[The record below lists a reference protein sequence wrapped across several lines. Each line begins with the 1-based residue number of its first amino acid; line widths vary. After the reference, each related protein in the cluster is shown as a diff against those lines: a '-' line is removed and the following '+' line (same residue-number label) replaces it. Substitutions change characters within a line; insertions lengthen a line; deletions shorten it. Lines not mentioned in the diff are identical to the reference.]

1 MDIAILVGL
10 FVIATL
16 YSSVGHGGASGY
28 LAILSLTIY
37 ASEDPLWLKQHAWSL
52 NLVVAGIAFFM
63 YRKNEYFNYK
73 IAFPLIIASLPAA
86 FFGGYL
92 KVDNQIYDTLLSLT
106 LMFAAWKL
114 YSVKTPID
122 DGLIAHIP
130 EKKWLFLM
138 GVIIGLLSGIIGVG
152 GGIFL
157 SPLLLLFKWSDVKT
171 TAGISALFI
180 WVNSASG
187 LVGSSLSGEFVLDF
201 DIFLPFTLAVVTGG
215 LIGSKLGA
223 ERFNQN
229 VVKYLLVTVL
239 IIASVR
245 QIIGLLGL

>member
-122 DGLIAHIP
+122 DGLVAHIP

-187 LVGSSLSGEFVLDF
+187 LVGSSLSGKFVLDF

-223 ERFNQN
+223 EKFNQN

>member
-37 ASEDPLWLKQHAWSL
+37 ASEDPLWLKQHAWSF

-63 YRKNEYFNYK
+63 YKKNEYFNYK

-201 DIFLPFTLAVVTGG
+201 DILLPFTLAVVTGG

-239 IIASVR
+239 MIASVR

>member
-122 DGLIAHIP
+122 DGLVAHIP

-223 ERFNQN
+223 EKFNQN

>member
-37 ASEDPLWLKQHAWSL
+37 ASEDQLWLKQHAWSL
-52 NLVVAGIAFFM
+52 NLVVAGIAFFT
-63 YRKNEYFNYK
+63 YKKSEYFNHK
-73 IAFPLIIASLPAA
+73 IALPLLIASLPAA
-86 FFGGYL
+86 FLGGYL
-92 KVDNQIYDTLLSLT
+92 KVDNQIYDSLLSLT

-114 YSVKTPID
+114 YSAKTPIEE
-122 DGLIAHIP
+122 GLITHIP
-130 EKKWLFLM
+130 ERKWLFLM

-187 LVGSSLSGEFVLDF
+187 LAGSALSEKFVLDF
-201 DIFLPFTLAVVTGG
+201 DILLPFTIAVVAGG
-215 LIGSKLGA
+215 FIGSKLGA

-229 VVKYLLVTVL
+229 VVKYLLITVL

>member
-1 MDIAILVGL
+1 M
-10 FVIATL
+10 
-16 YSSVGHGGASGY
+16 
-28 LAILSLTIY
+28 
-37 ASEDPLWLKQHAWSL
+37 
-52 NLVVAGIAFFM
+52 VV
-63 YRKNEYFNYK
+63 
-73 IAFPLIIASLPAA
+73 
-86 FFGGYL
+86 
-92 KVDNQIYDTLLSLT
+92 
-106 LMFAAWKL
+106 
-114 YSVKTPID
+114 
-122 DGLIAHIP
+122 
-130 EKKWLFLM
+130 LM

-201 DIFLPFTLAVVTGG
+201 DTLLPFTLAVVTGG
-215 LIGSKLGA
+215 FIGSKLGA

>member
-63 YRKNEYFNYK
+63 YEKNEYFNYK

-122 DGLIAHIP
+122 YGLITHIP

-138 GVIIGLLSGIIGVG
+138 GVIIGFLSGVIGVG

-215 LIGSKLGA
+215 FIGSKLGA

-229 VVKYLLVTVL
+229 VVKYLLVIVL

-245 QIIGLLGL
+245 QITGLLGL

>member
-63 YRKNEYFNYK
+63 YKKNEYFNYK

-114 YSVKTPID
+114 YSVKKPID
-122 DGLIAHIP
+122 DGLITHIP

-215 LIGSKLGA
+215 FIGSKLGA